1 MTGLVIF
8 IMILLALIAPE
19 IYLLV
24 FAFIAFIGYG
34 ILEFILRLFG
44 KSFDGEPT
52 DSQIKD
58 AYINYCD
65 SHVRMP
71 DDPEGKTGLLAPQ
84 LMSVIPQEHNYESFA
99 KKCREDKE
107 FYRKYKTSA
116 FKFKSDNLDI
126 KF

>member
-8 IMILLALIAPE
+8 IMILLLIIAPE
-19 IYLLV
+19 VYILA
-24 FAFIAFIGYG
+24 FAFIGIVGYG

-44 KSFDGEPT
+44 KSFDGELS

-58 AYINYCD
+58 AYINYTKSHQTIHRDGLISVTPIEHSYD
-65 SHVRMP
+65 SFV
-71 DDPEGKTGLLAPQ
+71 
-84 LMSVIPQEHNYESFA
+84 
-99 KKCREDKE
+99 KKCKEDKE
-107 FYRKYKTSA
+107 FYNKYKTSI